1 MAWRAPFI
9 HGGWSRPRRLGRPSR
24 LPVACSRPDIA
35 PSDPLPMP
43 WRIHHRSHAWPRPE
57 HRVRA
62 DELTCRSGHGP
73 CSALT
78 TGSFFPASHRLA
90 SPQHDRAPTPANSS
104 TSWLWPGTLCSPRS
118 HVSDREVGETSDTV
132 GSPADGC
139 DLIPGISVLVPRHHR
154 APPPRVLTPLGGMG
168 LGLMRPGYRLGEE
181 GLVAVDLA
189 RDGYD

>member
-1 MAWRAPFI
+1 
-9 HGGWSRPRRLGRPSR
+9 
-24 LPVACSRPDIA
+24 
-35 PSDPLPMP
+35 
-43 WRIHHRSHAWPRPE
+43 
-57 HRVRA
+57 
-62 DELTCRSGHGP
+62 
-73 CSALT
+73 
-78 TGSFFPASHRLA
+78 
-90 SPQHDRAPTPANSS
+90 
-104 TSWLWPGTLCSPRS
+104 
-118 HVSDREVGETSDTV
+118 V